1 MSEMIEGDL
10 LIQLQQAAAGNEACW
25 QRLLEEHTGR
35 LRRMVAVRLDPRLQG
50 RLDPSDVLQETYL
63 EAIRQ
68 LQSYLS
74 RPALP
79 FHLWLRGLA
88 GNRLNKLHRRHLGA
102 SKRDA
107 GREKSLDEPVPE
119 ASSIVLAA
127 HLMGHEDR
135 PSEAAQRADLRI
147 RLAEALDQ
155 LDPLDR
161 EALVLRHFEQLS
173 SAEVGQVLGISE
185 AAAGKRYLRA
195 LERLRHLLADT
206 PGGLDAWRPR

>member
-1 MSEMIEGDL
+1 MSETSDSDL
-10 LIQLQQAAAGNEACW
+10 REQLRRAAAGDEACW
-25 QRLLEEHTGR
+25 RRLLEEHNGR

-63 EAIRQ
+63 EAARQ
-68 LQSYLS
+68 LGDYLS
-74 RPALP
+74 RPGPP

-107 GREKSLDEPVPE
+107 GRDVSLDEAVPE
-119 ASSIVLAA
+119 ASSVVLAA
-127 HLMGHEDR
+127 HLVGREDR
-135 PSEAAQRADLRI
+135 PSDAAHRAELQA
-147 RLAEALDQ
+147 RLAAALDQ

-173 SAEVGQVLGISE
+173 SAEAGEVLGISE

-206 PGGLDAWRPR
+206 PGGLDAWQP

>member
-1 MSEMIEGDL
+1 MTNTAQTELDE
-10 LIQLQQAAAGNEACW
+10 QLRKAAAGDEGCW
-25 QRLLEEHTGR
+25 RRLVANHHDR

-63 EAIRQ
+63 EAARRLDDYLRQ
-68 LQSYLS
+68 
-74 RPALP
+74 PDVP

-88 GNRLNKLHRRHLGA
+88 GNRLGKLHRRHLGA

-107 GREKSLDEPVPE
+107 GRDVSLDEAVPE
-119 ASSIVLAA
+119 ASSVVLAA
-127 HLMGHEDR
+127 CLLDRDDR
-135 PSEAAQRADLRI
+135 PSEAAARAEVRA

-161 EALVLRHFEQLS
+161 EALVLRHFEQMS
-173 SAEVGQVLGISE
+173 SAEVGQVLGITE

-195 LERLRHLLADT
+195 LERLRHALAET
-206 PGGLDAWRPR
+206 PGGLDAWRP

>member
-1 MSEMIEGDL
+1 MSEMIESDL

-25 QRLLEEHTGR
+25 RQLLEEHNGR

-63 EAIRQ
+63 EATRQ

-74 RPALP
+74 QPALP

-107 GREKSLDEPVPE
+107 GLEKSLNGSVPE

-127 HLMGHEDR
+127 QLMGHGDS
-135 PSEAAQRADLRI
+135 PSEAAHRADLQT
-147 RLAEALDQ
+147 RLAETLDR

-173 SAEVGQVLGISE
+173 SADVGQVLGISE
-185 AAAGKRYLRA
+185 AAASKRYLRA
-195 LERLRHLLADT
+195 LERLRLLLADA